1 MKNHACSW
9 RWRRSPLR
17 EALIVIVPLHC
28 RVGQPI
34 RTPRILPPL
43 FLPTRRVHLR
53 AILLNRLKLFIYR
66 QVSLKLREKSGC
78 LSIELA
84 GGRSA
89 LLPENERVIWVACL
103 FRMVLVGHAVIFFN
117 QALDSRLELLL
128 FGDALVQIFNQVH
141 QTGRRKVFVLL
152 AIGVDAPEFVHLLF
166 GKRMC
171 EVGPPLTKVAK
182 SKASQR
188 TVLISWGM
196 PCALVIE

>member
-1 MKNHACSW
+1 MAEIPFTRGAHRYRSLALS
-9 RWRRSPLR
+9 RRSTYPN
-17 EALIVIVPLHC
+17 AKDPSTSIPANTT
-28 RVGQPI
+28 GASS
-34 RTPRILPPL
+34 
-43 FLPTRRVHLR
+43 R